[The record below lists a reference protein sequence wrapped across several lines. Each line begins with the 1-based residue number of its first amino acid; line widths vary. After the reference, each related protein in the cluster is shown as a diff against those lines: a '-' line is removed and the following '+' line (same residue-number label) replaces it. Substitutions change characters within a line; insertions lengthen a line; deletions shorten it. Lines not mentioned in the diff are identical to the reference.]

1 MKTLTKLNVIIVSA
15 LLILGCQKETEQN
28 SAPSATLDNVMQ
40 STKTPPP
47 GYVPCKGK
55 CCAFSQGYWFAK
67 PNVVWSLHLTLGGNT
82 YTKAE
87 GQAIWD
93 AVKGGNNSPL
103 FKAFFQGSALILS
116 GTAKECSDTIYA
128 DMVWFD
134 NLLRGLP
141 EITPYNLDK
150 LASKISESDQARLQ
164 EIAGR
169 IGDWID
175 QNHCD

>member
-1 MKTLTKLNVIIVSA
+1 MKKLAKLHVIVVSV
-15 LLILGCQKETEQN
+15 LLVFACQKETDQTLRP
-28 SAPSATLDNVMQ
+28 AATLDNIAQ
-40 STKTPPP
+40 STKTTPP
-47 GYVPCKGK
+47 GYIPCQGK

-67 PNVVWSLHLTLGGNT
+67 PNVVWSLPLTLGGQT

-103 FKAFFQGSALILS
+103 FKAFFQGSALVLS
-116 GTAKECSDTIYA
+116 GTAKECSDEIYR
-128 DMVWFD
+128 DMIYFND
-134 NLLRGLP
+134 LLGTLPKIKPNNLNQLSS
-141 EITPYNLDK
+141 
-150 LASKISESDQARLQ
+150 AISESDQTRLQ
-164 EIAGR
+164 KIAGK